1 MKRPL
6 IKDCICSCIY
16 MCRQICVTLF
26 TGCGVAGNTNGSRLR
41 EALKGFIRLTG
52 NVKVFLLKNIISLL
66 FSCCTGIFIF
76 KLCFALVIIP
86 AYISLTAVLC

>member
-6 IKDCICSCIY
+6 IKDCICLCIY

-26 TGCGVAGNTNGSRLR
+26 TGCGVAGHTNGSRLR

-52 NVKVFLLKNIISLL
+52 NVKVFLLKKYYKPVVELL
-66 FSCCTGIFIF
+66 YWYFHIQT
-76 KLCFALVIIP
+76 
-86 AYISLTAVLC
+86 